1 MIVFRHIFAILIV
14 RKYCSNLSEPLD
26 LCGLSLGAVLSL
38 NYAIDNPEK
47 ISSLILIAPQYNM
60 PKTLLKIQN
69 IIFHF
74 MPNSAFSKIG
84 LTKKGFI
91 EFTNSMMNID
101 FSENIKNLT
110 YGQLLSIL
118 LNIFHNNLYFKLLWN

>member
-1 MIVFRHIFAILIV
+1 MFFRHIFAILIV

-47 ISSLILIAPQYNM
+47 INSLILIAPQYNM

>member
-1 MIVFRHIFAILIV
+1 MFFRHIFAILIV